1 MTNYITQ
8 YRDTGGSMNTYP
20 KSSATR
26 RIIQSVLCSAALMG
40 VGNAFALDVVLRA
53 EKFAKILPDG
63 LTVAMWGY
71 ALDSSATTPDGVL
84 SSPGPVITLPAG
96 DPVLNVM
103 LINKLAVPTSLVLP
117 GQNAAMTPVFTL
129 ADGTACVLGAPV
141 TPALDRDC
149 RVRSFTQEAAAGGS
163 QVYSYTNVKPGT
175 YLYQSGTSPQIQIQM
190 GLYGALK
197 HDAPLT
203 ATKNAYA
210 SIAYDQDLV
219 MVYSEIDKAVHDA
232 VDAGT
237 FSGSTLNYDPKYF
250 LVNGASYNAAVAP
263 TNIGAGAL
271 NGVVL
276 RLLNAGLRTR
286 VPTFSDGHWFVIA
299 EDGNPYRNAKEQY
312 TTFLPAGKTADVW
325 FSPGAPRSNAATSV
339 TYTVFDRRLGLTNNN
354 TDAVGGMLHKF
365 AVSFVASNPRLG
377 AYAANPS
384 PVTQD
389 ITSTFIATLTGGQSP
404 FRYVLDIAPTGM
416 TIDSATGVL
425 TWKPTNEQARR
436 PAASGLSN
444 AVTARVTDANGRSDS
459 RSFNVVVANVND
471 APIAP
476 ADSFDVYG
484 GALTVAAKGVMRKA
498 VDPDGNPISGLF
510 VDKTGLL
517 GTLTVTLTGGSA
529 GAFTYVAATSTVPAI
544 GYTTQQFTYTVSDGA
559 LTSNV
564 GTITLNIYANKPP
577 VANNDRYTFSFV
589 ASPTNHNLNVR
600 ANDTDADGTIVAT
613 SVVVVDKPNN
623 GGTATVN
630 ANGVIVY
637 RARIGFKGTETFTY
651 TVRDN
656 AGAVSNKA
664 YVQVD
669 TR

>member
-1 MTNYITQ
+1 
-8 YRDTGGSMNTYP
+8 MNTYP
-20 KSSATR
+20 KSSAVCG
-26 RIIQSVLCSAALMG
+26 IMKSLLLVAALMG
-40 VGNAFALDVVLRA
+40 AGNAVALDVFLRA
-53 EKFAKILPDG
+53 EKFTKILPDG
-63 LTVAMWGY
+63 LSVAMWGY
-71 ALDSSATTPDGVL
+71 ALDSSATTADGVL

-96 DPVLNVM
+96 DGVLNVT
-103 LINKLAVPTSLVLP
+103 LINKLPVHTSLILP
-117 GQNAAMTPVFTL
+117 GQSAAMNPVFTL
-129 ADGTACVLGAPV
+129 ADGTVCIVGAPV
-141 TPALDRDC
+141 APAADRDC
-149 RVRSFTQEAAAGGS
+149 RVRSFTKEAAPGTNS
-163 QVYSYTNVKPGT
+163 VVYNYTNAKPGT

-190 GLYGALK
+190 GLYGAFK

-203 ATKNAYA
+203 ATKNAYP

-219 MVYSEIDKAVHDA
+219 LVYSEIDKAMHDA

-237 FSGSTLNYDPKYF
+237 FSGSTLNYDPQYF
-250 LVNGASYNAAVAP
+250 LVNGASYKASVAP
-263 TNIGAGAL
+263 TSLGVGTL

-276 RLLNAGLRTR
+276 RLLNASLRTR

-325 FSPGAPRSNAATSV
+325 FSPIAPRNNAATNV

-354 TDAVGGMLHKF
+354 ADAVGGMFYKF
-365 AVSFVASNPRLG
+365 AVSFVASNPILG
-377 AYAANPS
+377 AYSATPS
-384 PVTQD
+384 SATQN
-389 ITSTFIATLTGGQSP
+389 ITSTFTPNLSGGQSP

-436 PAASGLSN
+436 PAAPGFSN
-444 AVTARVTDANGRSDS
+444 DVTVRVTDANGRSDS
-459 RSFNVVVANVND
+459 RSFSVVVANVND

-476 ADSFDVYG
+476 VDSFDVYG

-498 VDPDGNPISGLF
+498 VDPDGDAISGLS
-510 VDKTGLL
+510 VNKTGLA
-517 GTLTVTLTGGSA
+517 GTLVVTLAGGSA
-529 GAFTYVAATSTVPAI
+529 GAFTYVAVASTVPTV

-559 LTSNV
+559 LTSNI
-564 GTITLNIYANKPP
+564 GTVTLNIHANKPP

-589 ASPTNHNLNVR
+589 ASPAVKNLDVR
-600 ANDTDADGTIVAT
+600 LNDTDTDGTTVAN

-623 GGTATVN
+623 GGTATVKN
-630 ANGVIVY
+630 NGTIDY
-637 RARIGFKGTETFTY
+637 RARVGFKGTETFTY

-656 AGAVSNKA
+656 VGAVSNKA